1 MAHPTP
7 CSQRPTAP
15 RCREPARTGGGRK
28 GCARPGSPGR
38 GRGAPASGRDSASE
52 GPAGATFRPAS
63 ELRVAEAAG
72 LGLGGLRG
80 VCGWESEDAAVLG
93 RVPRSGLGR
102 RNGGGVRN
110 SFAASA
116 YLEKDPF
123 ANPIIKRCWR
133 ARCKLGPKPQW
144 SDQEMREGSK
154 CEASPTPRPSAP
166 LPPKPPHPSHPPPS
180 WAGMDMRVVT
190 EAHAY
195 TYNKWHKS

>member
-1 MAHPTP
+1 MAHRTP

-15 RCREPARTGGGRK
+15 RCREPAGTGGGRK
-28 GCARPGSPGR
+28 GCARPGSAGR
-38 GRGAPASGRDSASE
+38 GRGAPASGRDFASE
-52 GPAGATFRPAS
+52 GPAGTTFRPAS
-63 ELRVAEAAG
+63 ELPVAEAVG

-102 RNGGGVRN
+102 RNDGGARN

-133 ARCKLGPKPQW
+133 ARCKLGRKPQW

-154 CEASPTPRPSAP
+154 CEASPRPPTPRPPNHPIPAIP
-166 LPPKPPHPSHPPPS
+166 HLPGQG
-180 WAGMDMRVVT
+180 WIC
-190 EAHAY
+190 E
-195 TYNKWHKS
+195 